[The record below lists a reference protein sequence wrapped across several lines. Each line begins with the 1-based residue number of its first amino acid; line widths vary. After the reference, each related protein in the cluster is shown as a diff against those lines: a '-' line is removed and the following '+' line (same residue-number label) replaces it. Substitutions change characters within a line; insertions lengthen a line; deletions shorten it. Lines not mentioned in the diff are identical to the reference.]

1 MFQPTT
7 DARIYLLEDQDRRIT
22 PGGPAVIGPDGVRQD
37 IPPAV
42 YRVLQH
48 VLEAL
53 RAGRAVKVSPLR
65 TELPID
71 EAADALAIARDV
83 LRKHVGAGEIPFRS
97 TEYVDWV
104 QLADVMNWDNQQRAN
119 RRAVLD
125 EYWAEERDDDGRSS

>member
-1 MFQPTT
+1 MFRPTT
-7 DARIYLLEDQDRRIT
+7 DARIYLLEDDDRRIT
-22 PGGPAVIGPDGVRQD
+22 PGGPAVIRPDGVRED

-48 VLEAL
+48 VLEAMQ
-53 RAGRAVKVSPLR
+53 AGRAVKVSPLR

-71 EAADALAIARDV
+71 EAADAIAIGRDV

-97 TEYVDWV
+97 SEYVDWV
-104 QLADVMNWDNQQRAN
+104 RLADVLNWDNNRRAE

-125 EYWAEERDDDGRSS
+125 AYWAEEPDDEGQQS